1 MFSFFVIGLYYSTLN
16 ETSQPGV
23 TVAMVTATDG
33 DLDQLTYSFR
43 TPEPAFNLGPSSGL
57 IILSQTLDAEMT
69 SSYVLQVLASDGQNT
84 ATARVT
90 VTVRDVNEPPTFDKD
105 SYA

>member
-1 MFSFFVIGLYYSTLN
+1 MVLGLYYTTLN

-33 DLDQLTYSFR
+33 DMDQLTYSFR
-43 TPEPAFNLGPSSGL
+43 IPEPAFNLGPSSGL

-69 SSYVLQVLASDGQNT
+69 SSYVLQVLASDGQKT
-84 ATARVT
+84 ATAT
-90 VTVRDVNEPPTFDKD
+90 VSVSVRDVNEPPAFDKD
-105 SYA
+105 SYT